1 MGLTQAAAWAG
12 GGYVVW
18 ALILAMLLARREK
31 EFKKE
36 LGL

>member
-1 MGLTQAAAWAG
+1 
-12 GGYVVW
+12 VVW